1 MLTHPAFPLGLC
13 RCAGAIEG
21 LKSLK
26 QARITDPATG
36 QSYGLVRLYA
46 DPGEPAAVAHP
57 HKTAH
62 KPAAARHAH
71 PRPSSHGHG
80 GSKPSQACFNCGTTS
95 TPLWRKERE
104 TGHMYC
110 NACGIYKKTHGVE
123 RCAAACLGGCP
134 VFVAVA
140 GVCGVRGVGGR
151 GRRVW
156 CMWP

>member
-1 MLTHPAFPLGLC
+1 MLLCWLPLHSRLYAGPPA
-13 RCAGAIEG
+13 AGAIEG

-46 DPGEPAAVAHP
+46 DPGEPPAAAHP
-57 HKTAH
+57 HKPPAHHAH
-62 KPAAARHAH
+62 KAAAARHAH
-71 PRPSSHGHG
+71 PRHSSHGHG
-80 GSKPSQACFNCGTTS
+80 HGGGKPSQACFNCGTTS

-123 RCAAACLGGCP
+123 R
-134 VFVAVA
+134 
-140 GVCGVRGVGGR
+140 
-151 GRRVW
+151 
-156 CMWP
+156 